1 MLNAEILYLIGK
13 QLDEKDVYD
22 FTIVEECLESGNKL
36 FIVKGSSVADNSR
49 VHLTYTESHLEE
61 FRDKE
66 LQDGGGFEVFKK
78 RLKKEKDRLEEMNKV
93 MKEENLRLKTI
104 IREMADSLSKAGE
117 ITKNGKGKQKEKF
130 QSSIGCW
137 CDHLFW
143 RRCRCISAR

>member
-1 MLNAEILYLIGK
+1 MLNSEILYLIGK

-66 LQDGGGFEVFKK
+66 LHDGGGFEVFKK
-78 RLKKEKDRLEEMNKV
+78 RLKKEKDRLEEMNRS
-93 MKEENLRLKTI
+93 MKEENNKLKTI
-104 IREMADSLSKAGE
+104 LKEMNELLMKVESL
-117 ITKNGKGKQKEKF
+117 NGGKIKPKEKE
-130 QSSIGCW
+130 
-137 CDHLFW
+137 
-143 RRCRCISAR
+143 

>member
-61 FRDKE
+61 FRDNE
-66 LQDGGGFEVFKK
+66 LQDGGGFEVFRK
-78 RLKKEKDRLEEMNKV
+78 RLKKEKDRLEEANKI
-93 MKEENLRLKTI
+93 MKDENHRLKSVIKELT
-104 IREMADSLSKAGE
+104 ETLSKVE
-117 ITKNGKGKQKEKF
+117 SITNKNKTKAKE
-130 QSSIGCW
+130 
-137 CDHLFW
+137 
-143 RRCRCISAR
+143 

>member
-61 FRDKE
+61 FRDNE
-66 LQDGGGFEVFKK
+66 LQDGGGFEVFRK
-78 RLKKEKDRLEEMNKV
+78 RLKKEKDRLEEANRT
-93 MKEENLRLKTI
+93 MKDENHRLKSVIKELT
-104 IREMADSLSKAGE
+104 DTLSKVE
-117 ITKNGKGKQKEKF
+117 SITNKNKTKAKE
-130 QSSIGCW
+130 
-137 CDHLFW
+137 
-143 RRCRCISAR
+143 

>member
-78 RLKKEKDRLEEMNKV
+78 RLKKEKDRLEEANRT
-93 MKEENLRLKTI
+93 MKDENHRLKSVIKELT
-104 IREMADSLSKAGE
+104 DTLSKVE
-117 ITKNGKGKQKEKF
+117 TITKGKAKPKVKE
-130 QSSIGCW
+130 
-137 CDHLFW
+137 
-143 RRCRCISAR
+143 

>member
-36 FIVKGSSVADNSR
+36 FIVKGSSVAENSR

-78 RLKKEKDRLEEMNKV
+78 RLKKEKDRLEEVNKT
-93 MKEENLRLKTI
+93 MKEENVRIKKI
-104 IREMADSLSKAGE
+104 IRDIADSLSKAGDL
-117 ITKNGKGKQKEKF
+117 TSNGKNRQKEK
-130 QSSIGCW
+130 
-137 CDHLFW
+137 D
-143 RRCRCISAR
+143 